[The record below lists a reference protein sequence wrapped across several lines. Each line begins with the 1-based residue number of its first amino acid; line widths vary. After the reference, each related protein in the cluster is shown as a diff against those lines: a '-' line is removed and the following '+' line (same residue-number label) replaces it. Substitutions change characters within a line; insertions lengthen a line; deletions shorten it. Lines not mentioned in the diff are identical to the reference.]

1 MYQQFSIPEMIDGA
15 KNKGIEAGIYD
26 EETIDNYF
34 HVADA
39 GDMPFEDNSFDI
51 VSSSYALQYNA
62 QGFDHCREVEK
73 ILLEFNRVLKDE
85 GLLCISDGRRDL
97 KLGGKIIF
105 QIAKLF
111 ISKQI
116 SYYWKTSIMAGYTPS
131 EIKEILDQ
139 TNLRDK
145 YKIKTDF
152 LDITIYRKNK

>member
-1 MYQQFSIPEMIDGA
+1 MIRVA
-15 KNKGIEAGIYD
+15 KQNVKDENVGEENFTFIEGNAK
-26 EETIDNYF
+26 
-34 HVADA
+34 
-39 GDMPFEDNSFDI
+39 DMSMLEDNSFDAVI
-51 VSSSYALQYNA
+51 SHDSLHHWEEPV
-62 QGFDHCREVEK
+62 EV
-73 ILLEFNRVLKDE
+73 FNEVARVLKDE

-145 YKIKTDF
+145 YKIKTDV